1 MTLEEY
7 VRSIREKSIGIIG
20 IGVSNEPLITM
31 LLSAGCHVTACD
43 KRTAEEMGE
52 EAEKLLALGADLRLG
67 EDYLEDLDFDVIF
80 RTPGLMPFEEHLVQ
94 ARQRG
99 SVITSEM
106 EVFFQTCPCR

>member
-43 KRTAEEMGE
+43 KCSPEEMGE
-52 EAEKLLALGADLRLG
+52 RHRSCLLSGLTFVWA
-67 EDYLEDLDFDVIF
+67 
-80 RTPGLMPFEEHLVQ
+80 RTIWKIWTLM
-94 ARQRG
+94 
-99 SVITSEM
+99 
-106 EVFFQTCPCR
+106 